1 MKKYGPFLFLI
12 LMLAV
17 QPTLSSG
24 NLEDSGMQA
33 ALFNSIKIKP
43 DPIESQYLEPRSSA
57 VIARIF
63 VPDI

>member
-24 NLEDSGMQA
+24 KLEDTGMQA
-33 ALFNSIKIKP
+33 AIFNSIKIKQV
-43 DPIESQYLEPRSSA
+43 PIESKFLEPRSSA

>member
-1 MKKYGPFLFLI
+1 MKKYSPFLFLI

-24 NLEDSGMQA
+24 SLEDSGMQA
-33 ALFNSIKIKP
+33 AIFNSMKIRP
-43 DPIESQYLEPRSSA
+43 DPIESKFLEPRSSA
-57 VIARIF
+57 MIARFF